1 MRDTRTQMKRSN
13 QAWRDRLTNFEKQ
26 IRQLDEANQYPDV
39 AKLRVRV
46 ALLSDDLETMRADTI
61 LHTQVTTNVLQKLL
75 ANVAHFIKAF

>member
-1 MRDTRTQMKRSN
+1 MKRSN

-46 ALLSDDLETMRADTI
+46 AMLSDDLEAMRADTI
-61 LHTQVTTNVLQKLL
+61 LHTQVISNVLH
-75 ANVAHFIKAF
+75 AEPVGVSHYTKAFWRR